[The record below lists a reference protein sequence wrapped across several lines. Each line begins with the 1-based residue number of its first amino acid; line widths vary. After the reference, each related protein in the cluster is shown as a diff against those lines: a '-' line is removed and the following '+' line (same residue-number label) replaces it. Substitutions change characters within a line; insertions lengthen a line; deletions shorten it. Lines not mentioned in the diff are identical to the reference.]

1 MPGVFINLLEGITE
15 MVKKIIIPLIPQD
28 SVILLE
34 KGKEIHVGREAGK
47 ALVKSDP
54 VNYAW
59 PKGKTPKVDKPKKDE
74 KPEENE
80 TKAPHISDGKFT
92 IEDIEA
98 LPHKEKQALAKK
110 LGVSASGTGS
120 DIAKRIMEKV

>member
-1 MPGVFINLLEGITE
+1 ME
-15 MVKKIIIPLIPQD
+15 KKIITPLIPLD
-28 SVILLE
+28 SVVLLE
-34 KGKEIHVGREAGK
+34 KGKEIYVNKDAGK
-47 ALVKSDP
+47 ALVKSDS

-59 PKGKTPKVDKPKKDE
+59 PESNKTPKVKEPKKVE
-74 KPEENE
+74 MSGENE
-80 TKAPHISDGKFT
+80 TKPPHISDGKFS

-110 LGVSASGTGS
+110 LGVSAAGTGS

>member
-1 MPGVFINLLEGITE
+1 
-15 MVKKIIIPLIPQD
+15 MVKKIIAPIIPRD
-28 SVILLE
+28 SAILLE
-34 KGKEIHVGREAGK
+34 KGKEIYVNEDAGK

-54 VNYAW
+54 VNYVW
-59 PKGKTPKVDKPKKDE
+59 PKSKRTPKAEAPEKVE
-74 KPEENE
+74 KPGENK

-120 DIAKRIMEKV
+120 DIAERIMEKV